1 MKEIEFR
8 KMSVCCMKEKFNQ
21 YMNENHSF
29 DKMTMFG
36 IFCLIIVITGIFG
49 WTYEFIFYFFNGGMK
64 EFYWRGGN
72 FLPWI
77 NIYATGSIMIYLL
90 TYKHRKKP
98 LRIFLT
104 SFISTGI
111 LEYFSGLGMYVLGN
125 GMRCW
130 DYNSEILNFGNI
142 HGFVCLRS
150 VLFFGL
156 SSLLLMYVIVPLC
169 FYIAH
174 HMNKKLFLTISITLC
189 SIIMFDELYNLIF
202 ARVLDLPRAYDVY
215 SKIGFNYVRFK

>member
-1 MKEIEFR
+1 MKKQFKDYID
-8 KMSVCCMKEKFNQ
+8 ND
-21 YMNENHSF
+21 HSF
-29 DKMTMFG
+29 DRITMIG
-36 IFCLIIVITGIFG
+36 IFCLIIVLAGIFG
-49 WTYEFIFYFFNGGMK
+49 WLYEFIFYFFNGGMK

-77 NIYATGSIMIYLL
+77 NIYATGSLMIYFL

-98 LRIFLT
+98 FRVFIT
-104 SFISTGI
+104 SVISTGV
-111 LEYFSGLGMYVLGN
+111 LEYFSGLGMYIIGN

-156 SSLLLMYVIVPLC
+156 SSLLLMYVIVPFC
-169 FYIAH
+169 FYLARK
-174 HMNKKLFLTISITLC
+174 MNKKLFLTISFTLC
-189 SIIMFDELYNLIF
+189 SIIMVDELYNLIF
-202 ARVLDLPRAYDVY
+202 ARILSLPRAYDVY
-215 SKIGFNYVRFK
+215 SKIGFNYVSFK